1 MFKKIAVIVP
11 LVLTLSFSVGAKEIV
26 GKVQSA
32 IHMSK
37 VIQYVNPK
45 TKKVD
50 VIKYDNNTVLVDA
63 ESFKDF
69 TINTKFKAEVD
80 DKGYASQLKRVL
92 VKLPAEQLIDT
103 DTLADLLEDGEPV
116 FVGDARPIGIYN
128 AGHIP
133 TAKATPSNILADNL
147 DWLPKDKKALLVF
160 YCGGVT
166 CPLSPAAL
174 KIAKQNGYTN
184 VKAYVEGFPAWKG
197 EVYPAHINA
206 DWVKQNL
213 NIHHIILDVR
223 QQPSSFIKGAVH
235 LPASELADR
244 HEAWNEEKMPVAKR
258 TIFDLRDKKAPIIVV
273 ADSEATDEAI
283 EAYEILTFWKFKSVT
298 ILTGGMEAWVAN
310 EFPMDQGKISTQL
323 VYEKKLVKGAI
334 EEVAFV
340 KAVKQGGATII
351 DVRNADEVADGH
363 LKGSINIPLSVLDQN
378 LAKIPKNSPVI
389 LHCAAGARASLGY
402 TLLTKR
408 GYTNIT
414 FLNDSFKEVAN
425 ENGIELI

>member
-11 LVLTLSFSVGAKEIV
+11 LVLTLPFSVGAKEIV

-92 VKLPAEQLIDT
+92 VKLPADQLIDT
-103 DTLADLLEDGEPV
+103 ETLADLLEEGEPV

-133 TAKATPSNILADNL
+133 TAKATPSNKLADNL
-147 DWLPKDKKALLVF
+147 GWLPKDKEALLVF

-184 VKAYVEGFPAWKG
+184 AKAYVEGFPAWKG

-206 DWVKQNL
+206 DWVKKNL
-213 NIHHIILDVR
+213 DIHHIILDVR
-223 QQPSSFIKGAVH
+223 HQPSSFITGAVH
-235 LPASELADR
+235 MPASELADM
-244 HEAWNEEKMPVAKR
+244 HERWNEEKKPVAKR
-258 TIFDLRDKKAPIIVV
+258 TIFDLRDKKAPIIIV
-273 ADSEATDEAI
+273 ADDEATDEAI
-283 EAYEILTFWKFKSVT
+283 EAYEILTFWKFKNVT
-298 ILTGGMEAWVAN
+298 ILAGGMEKWVIN
-310 EFPMDQGKISTQL
+310 KLPIELGSISTQL

-334 EEVAFV
+334 EEAVFV

-363 LKGSINIPLSVLDQN
+363 LKGSINIPLAVLEQN
-378 LAKIPKNSPVI
+378 LAKIPKNSSVI

-414 FLNDSFKEVAN
+414 FLNDSFKEVAK

>member
-103 DTLADLLEDGEPV
+103 ETLADLLEDGEPV

>member
-1 MFKKIAVIVP
+1 MNKKIAVIAS
-11 LVLTLSFSVGAKEIV
+11 LVVTLPFCVSAKEIV

-50 VIKYDNNTVLVDA
+50 VIKYDENTVLIDA

-69 TINTKFKAEVD
+69 TTNTKFKAEVD
-80 DKGYASQLKRVL
+80 DKGYVSKIKRIL
-92 VKLPAEQLIDT
+92 VKLPADQVIDT
-103 DTLADLLEDGEPV
+103 DTLADLLDEGEPV
-116 FVGDARPIGIYN
+116 FIGDARPLAIYN

-133 TAKATPSNILADNL
+133 TANATPSNKLADNL
-147 DWLPKDKKALLVF
+147 DWLPKDKEALLVF

-174 KIAKQNGYTN
+174 KIAKKNGYSN

-197 EVYPAHINA
+197 DVYPAHINA

-213 NIHHIILDVR
+213 DRHHIILDVR
-223 QQPSSFIKGAVH
+223 DQPKLFIKGAVH
-235 LPASELADR
+235 MPASELADR
-244 HEAWNEEKMPVAKR
+244 HEKWNEEKKPVAKR
-258 TIFDLRDKKAPIIVV
+258 TVFDLRDKKAPIIIV
-273 ADSEATDEAI
+273 ADNEVTDEAI
-283 EAYEILTFWKFKSVT
+283 EAYEILTFWKFKNVT
-298 ILTGGMEAWVAN
+298 ILAGGMEEWVVN
-310 EFPMDQGKISTQL
+310 KLPTEEGTISTEL
-323 VYEKKLVKGAI
+323 VYQKKMVTGAV
-334 EEVAFV
+334 EEAAFV
-340 KAVKQGGATII
+340 KAAKHGGATII
-351 DVRNADEVADGH
+351 DLRNADEVADGH

-378 LAKIPKNSPVI
+378 LAKVPKNSPVI